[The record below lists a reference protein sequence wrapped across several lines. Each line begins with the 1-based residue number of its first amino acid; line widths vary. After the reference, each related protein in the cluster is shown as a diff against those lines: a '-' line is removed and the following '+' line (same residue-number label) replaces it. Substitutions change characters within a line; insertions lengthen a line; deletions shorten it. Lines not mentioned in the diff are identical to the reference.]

1 MGKKLN
7 FNELKAQMG
16 KSATFDTIEIKLGDE
31 NYDVKIDTS
40 FQYSKLDEMFKW
52 VGENEQV
59 LSIIDDEKV
68 LSVLLILR
76 FLTDVEM
83 GEDISDNLNA
93 IAALSEAGVMADV
106 INAVPEKVLQ
116 EYIDGLLKMT
126 KQIELGM
133 KKYKKIR
140 K

>member
-133 KKYKKIR
+133 EKYKKIR